1 MVKVKIS
8 SLLLILAL
16 TFCHAVFA
24 EFEIQVF
31 DGETRLT
38 PPYELISG
46 KDYRLTAVSSDGDSV
61 PVRWFLSGNLG
72 KIAGEPPVLAAI
84 FVGEGTL
91 IAKGT
96 SIEQRAQVKIVP
108 AAQTIGIEGGTFRSP
123 AGVEIVF
130 PPEALLKPQRIAV
143 EIVAPPGP
151 PLSETQRLVR
161 VIRLSPAR
169 LVLKKPAQLR
179 FAHHEPIQI
188 ARPQIYFWERY
199 QKRWVPL
206 SSQVDAPHSTVTP
219 SINHLGVYTLMA
231 PEIRIPRSNR
241 LRLTIEKVSL
251 SPRVFFAPDRHPLT
265 IIYHLNAP
273 DAVQALVTMDIFDLR
288 DRRVRRLLDN
298 VPCHI
303 GPNVAQWDGLSDDG
317 FLVRN
322 GRYILIIHAKAAS
335 QNAVARKLI
344 VVFK

>member
-24 EFEIQVF
+24 EFEIHVF

-188 ARPQIYFWERY
+188 ATPQIYFWERY

-206 SSQVDAPHSTVTP
+206 SSQVDALHSTVTP
-219 SINHLGVYTLMA
+219 SINHLGIYTLMV
-231 PEIRIPRSNR
+231 PKMEIKRADR
-241 LRLTIEKVSL
+241 LIIKNVAL
-251 SPRVFFAPDRHPLT
+251 SPRVLFAPDMHRLT
-265 IIYHLNAP
+265 ITYHLNAP
-273 DAVQALVTMDIFDLR
+273 DAAQALVTMDIFDLR
-288 DRRVRRLLDN
+288 DRRVRRLLDS
-298 VPCHI
+298 VPCYI
-303 GPNVAQWDGLSDDG
+303 GPNVAQWDGLTDDG
-317 FLVRN
+317 VLVRN
-322 GRYILIIHAKAAS
+322 GRYILIIHARAAS
-335 QNAVARKLI
+335 QHAVARKLI

>member
-1 MVKVKIS
+1 MVKVKI

-16 TFCHAVFA
+16 TFCLPVFA
-24 EFEIQVF
+24 EFEIQVV

-130 PPEALLKPQRIAV
+130 PPEAFLKPQRIAV

-179 FAHHEPIQI
+179 FAHNEPIQI
-188 ARPQIYFWERY
+188 ATPQIYFWERY

-206 SSQVDAPHSTVTP
+206 SSRADALHGTVTP
-219 SINHLGVYTLMA
+219 SINHLGIYTLMV
-231 PEIRIPRSNR
+231 PKMEIKRADR
-241 LRLTIEKVSL
+241 LIIKNVAL
-251 SPRVFFAPDRHPLT
+251 SPRVLFAPDMHRLT
-265 IIYHLNAP
+265 ITYHLNAP

-298 VPCHI
+298 VPCYI

-317 FLVRN
+317 VLLRN
-322 GRYILIIHAKAAS
+322 GRYILIIHARAAS
-335 QNAVARKLI
+335 QHAVARKLI

>member
-24 EFEIQVF
+24 EFEIQVV

-61 PVRWFLSGNLG
+61 PVHWFLSGNLG

-91 IAKGT
+91 LAKGT

-108 AAQTIGIEGGTFRSP
+108 AAQTIGIDGGTFRSP

-161 VIRLSPAR
+161 VIRLSPTR

-179 FAHHEPIQI
+179 FAHNEPIQI

-206 SSQVDAPHSTVTP
+206 SSRADALHGTVTP
-219 SINHLGVYTLMA
+219 SINHLGIYTLMV
-231 PEIRIPRSNR
+231 PKMEIERADR
-241 LRLTIEKVSL
+241 LIIKNVAL
-251 SPRVFFAPDRHPLT
+251 SPRVLFSPDMHRLT
-265 IIYHLNAP
+265 ITYHLNAP
-273 DAVQALVTMDIFDLR
+273 DAAQALVTMDIFDLR

-298 VPCHI
+298 VPCYI
-303 GPNVAQWDGLSDDG
+303 GPNVAQWDGLTDDG
-317 FLVRN
+317 VLVRN
-322 GRYILIIHAKAAS
+322 GRYILIIHARAAS
-335 QNAVARKLI
+335 QHAVARKLI